1 MPRIEM
7 NWANVAFGLILL
19 SIAAIA
25 AVTYYFIDQRRLAVA
40 DAHQRRAFDAEMAT
54 VELPEWN
61 GDTYDW
67 TPESLAYL
75 ADPDAYGQEQEQEPV
90 PTLEFPV
97 PDSVISGPMPVMGA
111 PAEDDADEF
120 LTKLK
125 TDNAAFLASF
135 ADRAGD

>member
-1 MPRIEM
+1 M

-19 SIAAIA
+19 ALAAIA
-25 AVTYYFIDQRRLAVA
+25 AVTYYFIDQRRLAIA

-75 ADPDAYGQEQEQEPV
+75 ADPDAYQAPEADPA
-90 PTLEFPV
+90 PTVEFPV
-97 PDSVISGPMPVMGA
+97 PASEVSGPMPVMSA
-111 PAEDDADEF
+111 PLENNADAWIARMQADTDSVIAR
-120 LTKLK
+120 LTAPL
-125 TDNAAFLASF
+125 DVQ
-135 ADRAGD
+135 